1 MTAKITSEQAR
12 IMRREFER
20 AISAVRNSVRLSDV
34 ESLIRANDIDG
45 LIRLLG
51 LNASTFEPLENSIR
65 DSFRVG
71 GNYTAE
77 ILSPIYVDGLGNVA
91 FTFSM
96 QATEATAWLSA
107 NAAKLVTEM
116 AEEQQQMIRE
126 RLAYFL
132 LKGTGPRTAALDLV
146 GRIDTTTGQRKG
158 GFVGLTS
165 QQAEWVSNARTELET
180 LNPNY
185 LNRGLR
191 DKRLDPVVR
200 KAIEKG
206 ESLTAKQI
214 DAAIT
219 SLQNRTL
226 KYRGDV
232 ISRHESIKALRSGQH
247 LSIMQAVKRGEMD
260 AGDVTKEW
268 DATGDARTR
277 EEHLLMEGQT
287 VPLLMPFTFPDGSRA
302 QYPSDD
308 SLGAPASNLIQCRC
322 KIDYRIDFIGR
333 AKRVRGF

>member
-1 MTAKITSEQAR
+1 
-12 IMRREFER
+12 MRREFER
-20 AISAVRNSVRLSDV
+20 AISAVRDSVRLSDV

-51 LNASTFEPLENSIR
+51 LNASTFEPLENSVR

-77 ILSPIYVDGLGNVA
+77 ILSPIYVDGLGNIA

-107 NAAKLVTEM
+107 NAAKLVTEI

-132 LKGTGPRTAALDLV
+132 LKGTGPRTAALDLI

-158 GFVGLTS
+158 GFIGLTS

-232 ISRHESIKALRSGQH
+232 ISRHESIKALRAGQH

-287 VPLLMPFTFPDGSRA
+287 VPLLIPFTFPDGSRA

>member
-1 MTAKITSEQAR
+1 
-12 IMRREFER
+12 MRREFER
-20 AISAVRNSVRLSDV
+20 ALSAVRNSVRLSDV
-34 ESLIRANDIDG
+34 ENLIRANDIDG

-107 NAAKLVTEM
+107 NAAQLVTEI

-126 RLAYFL
+126 RLAYSVSQ
-132 LKGTGPRTAALDLV
+132 GINPRTSALDLI
-146 GRIDTTTGQRKG
+146 GRIDSNTGQRKG
-158 GFVGLTS
+158 GFIGLTT
-165 QQAEWVSNARTELET
+165 QQAGWVQSAREELEN
-180 LNPNY
+180 LNVNY

-191 DKRLDPVVR
+191 DKRFDSTVK
-200 KAIEKG
+200 KAIKDG
-206 ESLTAKQI
+206 KPLTNKQI

-219 SLQNRTL
+219 SLQNRTQ

-232 ISRHESIKALRSGQH
+232 IARHESIKALRAGQY
-247 LSIMQAVKRGEMD
+247 LSILQAAQKGGID
-260 AGDVTKEW
+260 PTDVTKEW

-277 EEHLLMEGQT
+277 EDHLLMEGQIRNI
-287 VPLLMPFTFPDGSRA
+287 LEPFTFVDGSMA

-308 SLGAPASNLIQCRC
+308 SLGAPADQLIQCRC
-322 KIDYRIDFIGR
+322 AVNYRIDFIGR
-333 AKRVRGF
+333 ARRVEGF

>member
-20 AISAVRNSVRLSDV
+20 AISAVRDSVRLSDV

-77 ILSPIYVDGLGNVA
+77 ILSPIYVDGLGNIA

-165 QQAEWVSNARTELET
+165 QQAEWVSNARTELEA

-191 DKRLDPVVR
+191 DKRLDPIVR
-200 KAIEKG
+200 KAIDKG

-232 ISRHESIKALRSGQH
+232 ISRHESIKALRAGQH

-277 EEHLLMEGQT
+277 EDHLLMEGQT

>member
-1 MTAKITSEQAR
+1 
-12 IMRREFER
+12 MRREFER
-20 AISAVRNSVRLSDV
+20 ALSAVRNSVRLSDV
-34 ESLIRANDIDG
+34 ENLIRANDIDG

-107 NAAKLVTEM
+107 NAAQLVTEI

-126 RLAYFL
+126 RLSYFVS
-132 LKGTGPRTAALDLV
+132 KGTGPRTAALDLV

-191 DKRLDPVVR
+191 DKRFDATVK
-200 KAIEKG
+200 KAIKDG
-206 ESLTAKQI
+206 KPLTNKQI

-219 SLQNRTL
+219 SLQSRTQ

-232 ISRHESIKALRSGQH
+232 IARHESIKALRAGQY
-247 LSIMQAVKRGEMD
+247 LSILQAAQKGGID
-260 AGDVTKEW
+260 PTDVTKEW

-277 EEHLLMEGQT
+277 EDHLLMEGQT
-287 VPLLMPFTFPDGSRA
+287 RNILEPFTFVDGSMA

-308 SLGAPASNLIQCRC
+308 SLGAPADQLIQCRC
-322 KIDYRIDFIGR
+322 AVNYRIDFIGR
-333 AKRVRGF
+333 ARRVEGF